1 MYSYFMDTRQAG
13 RLGAIATNKKLTK
26 EQRSKAAKKAWRTKR
41 QKAAGTPAKKLKAML
56 KVDGME

>member
-1 MYSYFMDTRQAG
+1 MDTRQAG

-41 QKAAGTPAKKLKAML
+41 QKAAGIPTKKLKAML